1 MANEKE
7 LTSRELERQAD
18 ALLAAAKSG
27 KKGEEEP
34 PPGSHRR
41 GGQKGRYSPPGR

>member
-27 KKGEEEP
+27 IDL
-34 PPGSHRR
+34 
-41 GGQKGRYSPPGR
+41 